1 MVKGK
6 NHTVPLKPQLSKR
19 VTGKNSVQTPTN
31 KSVAGTTVKMLPQ
44 AMVPSCSGCGKI
56 VTEETQALQ
65 CDKCMSNNSWKCAE
79 CLNLT
84 ADAYD
89 CLVSDTVVSIRWFC
103 DNCDR
108 KVMDTNE
115 VSEGQSSKIDH
126 LIGVIEKLVC
136 RYEDIE
142 RKLDSKPSVEEVS
155 KLELRIT
162 QLEERMQKQDTD
174 IDSKLNSFE
183 DQLKAS
189 AEFTD
194 KDQAVSD
201 EDMIKCVVKDM
212 RFKDCIEKAVEARCV
227 EDTAEKNEREK
238 RKTSVIIHG
247 VAESSSTD
255 AKDREDDDTGVVA
268 SMLYEIKCD
277 EVQVNSVIRLG
288 RRSLSTNTDE
298 QIKPRPN

>member
-1 MVKGK
+1 
-6 NHTVPLKPQLSKR
+6 
-19 VTGKNSVQTPTN
+19 
-31 KSVAGTTVKMLPQ
+31 
-44 AMVPSCSGCGKI
+44 
-56 VTEETQALQ
+56 
-65 CDKCMSNNSWKCAE
+65 
-79 CLNLT
+79 
-84 ADAYD
+84 
-89 CLVSDTVVSIRWFC
+89 
-103 DNCDR
+103 
-108 KVMDTNE
+108 
-115 VSEGQSSKIDH
+115 
-126 LIGVIEKLVC
+126 
-136 RYEDIE
+136 
-142 RKLDSKPSVEEVS
+142 
-155 KLELRIT
+155 
-162 QLEERMQKQDTD
+162 MQKQDTD